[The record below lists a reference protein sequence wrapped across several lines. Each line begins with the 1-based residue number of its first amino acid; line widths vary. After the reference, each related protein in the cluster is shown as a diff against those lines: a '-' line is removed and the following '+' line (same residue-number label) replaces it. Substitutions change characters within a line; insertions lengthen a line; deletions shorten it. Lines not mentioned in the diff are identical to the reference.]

1 MWRWGGEC
9 RDLGDNAL
17 SGPLPSE
24 LNPPNLN
31 QLQVL
36 YVHTAPP
43 EGLNCGRRLCVC
55 GCFELPRIRAHR
67 CFL

>member
-9 RDLGDNAL
+9 RRLDRNDL

-24 LNPPNLN
+24 FTNNLP
-31 QLQVL
+31 QLQDL

-43 EGLNCGRRLCVC
+43 EGLNCGRRLRV
-55 GCFELPRIRAHR
+55 
-67 CFL
+67 